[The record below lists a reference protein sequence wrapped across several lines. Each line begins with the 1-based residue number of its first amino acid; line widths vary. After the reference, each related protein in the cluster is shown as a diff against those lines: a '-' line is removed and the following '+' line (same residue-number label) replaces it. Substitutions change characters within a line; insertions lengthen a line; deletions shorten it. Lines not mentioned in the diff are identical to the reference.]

1 MLCVICPP
9 GDHKYVPP
17 ATLGVAVNV
26 VEDPLQIVALLT
38 DNVNAFTLIVV
49 VAVAVQL
56 LPIS

>member
-17 ATLGVAVNV
+17 ATLGVAVRV
-26 VEDPLQIVALLT
+26 ADDPLQIVALLT
-38 DNVNAFTLIVV
+38 ESVTAFTIMVV